1 MYAQES
7 MNMSWCM
14 KSSWGPRIATQYV
27 GTWNEIRLCA
37 FLTPKLWGHFAGC
50 LRQGWDHW
58 GLAICMFKTDIYKVS
73 FLVVAGGWY
82 PKGGTLAPKDAQR
95 RNSVGMLN
103 SSHVLFTFYF
113 MYVFK
118 LFFDFVAWYVL
129 YCLIILE
136 FITVKDSGTCVF
148 CIKKEPCV
156 LIECSKAFSCAKAHC
171 VWALS
176 KPCCGFNVVLSL
188 QRLSCVLNIEGH
200 AIRHWLMHV
209 SLPQMELILPMLIAF
224 LRFVEWSWLGCCWKP
239 ITCWI
244 LVRLMFFH

>member
-1 MYAQES
+1 MVNELFVGIAPGHFDFQVGNQLHKKDQTSGMYAQES

-50 LRQGWDHW
+50 LRQGWGHW
-58 GLAICMFKTDIYKVS
+58 GLAICVFKTDIYKVS

-113 MYVFK
+113 MYVF
-118 LFFDFVAWYVL
+118 
-129 YCLIILE
+129 
-136 FITVKDSGTCVF
+136 
-148 CIKKEPCV
+148 
-156 LIECSKAFSCAKAHC
+156 
-171 VWALS
+171 
-176 KPCCGFNVVLSL
+176 
-188 QRLSCVLNIEGH
+188 
-200 AIRHWLMHV
+200 
-209 SLPQMELILPMLIAF
+209 
-224 LRFVEWSWLGCCWKP
+224 
-239 ITCWI
+239 
-244 LVRLMFFH
+244 

>member
-1 MYAQES
+1 M
-7 MNMSWCM
+7 
-14 KSSWGPRIATQYV
+14 
-27 GTWNEIRLCA
+27 
-37 FLTPKLWGHFAGC
+37 
-50 LRQGWDHW
+50 
-58 GLAICMFKTDIYKVS
+58 
-73 FLVVAGGWY
+73 
-82 PKGGTLAPKDAQR
+82 
-95 RNSVGMLN
+95 
-103 SSHVLFTFYF
+103 
-113 MYVFK
+113 
-118 LFFDFVAWYVL
+118 AWYVL

-156 LIECSKAFSCAKAHC
+156 LIKCSKAFSCAKAHC

-224 LRFVEWSWLGCCWKP
+224 LRFVEWSWLGCCRKP

-244 LVRLMFFH
+244 LVRLMFFYWIALLIFLHLFGVLNCLIAMSPQVNESLDTCRFTRMIDAKVSPNVQQAQSSPKE